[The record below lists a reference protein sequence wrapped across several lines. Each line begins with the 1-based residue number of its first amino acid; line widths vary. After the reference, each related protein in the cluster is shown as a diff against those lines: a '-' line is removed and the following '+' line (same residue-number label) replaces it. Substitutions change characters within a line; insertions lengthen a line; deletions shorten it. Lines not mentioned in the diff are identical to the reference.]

1 MSQSSNSHH
10 KKVDLRQYLT
20 EKKPEKE
27 ENLILRFL
35 KESKSD
41 KELRI
46 EEEEDKP
53 DPIAFQIEYLRSIA
67 RKFSPMARE

>member
-46 EEEEDKP
+46 EVEEEKP
-53 DPIAFQIEYLRSIA
+53 DPISV
-67 RKFSPMARE
+67 